1 MASPELTMR
10 EEVPGAKSTFSGCGL
25 SLGLLR
31 LDAFEAVPYESRSQQ
46 ERGTLAMARRCELT
60 GKGVRSGHLVSHA
73 NNRKKRVF
81 RPNLQTVSLA
91 SDTLGQT
98 VSLKVSMA
106 ALRTVDRIGGLDAFL
121 LKARDEGLSTK
132 ALRLKR
138 QISKKQAKTEAAA

>member
-1 MASPELTMR
+1 MTFALACAS
-10 EEVPGAKSTFSGCGL
+10 
-25 SLGLLR
+25 LR
-31 LDAFEAVPYESRSQQ
+31 ALDGRVGSPYESRSSIASDKD
-46 ERGTLAMARRCELT
+46 RAMARRCELT

-121 LKARDEGLSTK
+121 KKARDEGLSTK

-138 QISKKQAKTEAAA
+138 QIARKQAKTEVAAA